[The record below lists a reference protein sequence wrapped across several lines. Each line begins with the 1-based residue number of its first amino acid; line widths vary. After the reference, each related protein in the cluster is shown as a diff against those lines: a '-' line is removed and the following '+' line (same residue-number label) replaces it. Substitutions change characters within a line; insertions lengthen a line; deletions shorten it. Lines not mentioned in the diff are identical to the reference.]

1 MKVQPLLLSHQH
13 PLQTVWTNIIKQRL
27 LLEQPSSITTLEDT
41 DKIGFKRTQSFFLL
55 LKVLEKKST
64 KLVTL
69 SSEIM
74 SSVKISIF
82 YKNLSILSLFP
93 FFFTTFLE
101 NVLLHVT
108 VLTVAAF
115 LLFLLAELSVV
126 VCGKFL
132 NRNKFKIRHKQRLCK
147 IQVCFLENI
156 NNVLTKLLLS

>member
-93 FFFTTFLE
+93 LFFYYLLGKCTTPCNSF
-101 NVLLHVT
+101 NSC
-108 VLTVAAF
+108 

-147 IQVCFLENI
+147 IQVCILENI